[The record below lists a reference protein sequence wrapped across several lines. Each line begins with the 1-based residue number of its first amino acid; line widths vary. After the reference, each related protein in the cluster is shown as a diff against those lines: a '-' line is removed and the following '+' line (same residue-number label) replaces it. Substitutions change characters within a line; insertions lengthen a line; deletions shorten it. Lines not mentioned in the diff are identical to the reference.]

1 MSFNRSFGKLRV
13 YGLLFFTGDCD
24 YEAASVLLFV
34 VAEES
39 SVDFLWPADSL
50 EFDCSW
56 EDWSGFPFFLFFE
69 ALIGMFFLETILI
82 SELLPFATFLNIVSI
97 SISSATLSVG

>member
-13 YGLLFFTGDCD
+13 YGLLLFTGDCD

-39 SVDFLWPADSL
+39 SVD
-50 EFDCSW
+50 
-56 EDWSGFPFFLFFE
+56 
-69 ALIGMFFLETILI
+69 
-82 SELLPFATFLNIVSI
+82 LL
-97 SISSATLSVG
+97 